1 MYYYE
6 LYYDTLLRDSSEFG
20 DYYETEEEAMEAAE
34 LERDSRIEMWQIED
48 AWHEWDSIENFD
60 IEIKEVD

>member
-20 DYYETEEEAMEAAE
+20 DLYETEEEAMEAAE
-34 LERDSRIEMWQIED
+34 LERDGRIEMWQLED

-60 IEIKEVD
+60 IEIKEVN